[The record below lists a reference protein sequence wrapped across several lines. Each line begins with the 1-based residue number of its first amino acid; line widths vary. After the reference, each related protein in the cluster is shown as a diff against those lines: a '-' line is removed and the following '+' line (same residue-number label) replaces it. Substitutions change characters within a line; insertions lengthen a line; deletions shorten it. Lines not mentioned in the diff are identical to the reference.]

1 MFSLHSIIQRIA
13 TRGLVLLA
21 VLLTMNWAVA
31 GRAQTTSAD
40 KRFSVDIQRAR
51 FSDAIKT
58 IEDKTGY
65 AFVYESKDVD
75 LNARVTMSASGAT
88 IHELVQKLLAGTR
101 LRATITGKYV
111 VLKRQDDVSPSATSA
126 DDNKRVQQSKPAN
139 ERRRVV
145 TGRVRDAAG
154 EPMIGATIK
163 VAGTNIVTVTDMDGN
178 YAIEMPANKPEANIE
193 VSYVGYDNIEQ
204 STQGRDNVDVIML
217 ENVTV
222 LGNVVVIG
230 YGTQRKESLTSAISV
245 VTADDIARSSATNTS
260 GAIVGKVAGINSRMS
275 DGRPGAWT
283 TLNIRNMGT
292 PLYVVDGVQMEE
304 GQFNNIDFNDIES
317 ISVLKDASAAIY
329 GVRAANGVVVVTTKS
344 GKRNQKNTINLNMYY
359 GTQRLF
365 RFPQPANAATYVRS
379 AIQSTTLGFATNP
392 TYAADELPLWQAGTE
407 PGYQGFNWADY
418 IFTSAPQFYLS
429 ANMTGGS
436 DRINYYIALSHLKQ
450 ESIIRNYGDF
460 HRTNIQLNLDANV
473 TDRFKLGVSMNGRVQ
488 NTVHPGVPMD
498 DDYWTAMF
506 SVYANRPTVR
516 PFANDNPLYPAVTS
530 EAGYTNFAVLDF
542 AHGGKNED
550 RWKVL
555 QATFHADYE
564 PIKNLKFKGIF
575 SYYYANERMDNQE
588 YTYNLY
594 RYDPI
599 NDEYVIANQ
608 SSGSGF
614 KERRYAEV
622 TEINGQL
629 SGNYKAD
636 IGQSHINLFAG
647 WECYKRDAPSMY
659 MRGNPTSNALHLFYY
674 NITNGIS
681 DVGNNTQARLGW
693 MGRANYDYAG
703 RYLLELSARY
713 DGSWKFPKNHRW
725 GFFPA
730 VSAGWR
736 IGEEAFFESLK
747 PTFSNLKIRA
757 SYGATGDDNVS
768 GYNAFDYLE
777 GYNYNA
783 TGAVIDGAYVIGA
796 QARALA
802 VTNLSWIKAKTLD
815 VGVDFGFFNNRL
827 TGAFDFFVRKRTG
840 LPAARYDKLLPSEVG
855 FTLPY
860 ENLES
865 DLQRGFDGELYYN
878 GKAGDL
884 TYRVGGNFTLS
895 RKYYWEQYNPRYN
908 NSRHYYVYNRHHRV
922 QGASWGYTCLGQFQS
937 WEQIANYP
945 VDIDGQGNKTMRP
958 GDLIY
963 ADLNGDGIITD
974 EDQHAIG
981 YQAYESNIPPILS
994 YAINLQAQWRGIDV
1008 AADFTGAGM
1017 QTFWFNFEQRGP
1029 FHNTN
1034 PQYMMSDQWSLA
1046 DPSDPSSELIPG
1058 TYPTLL
1064 YGNESHINYR
1074 EGSTFWMRNVKYCKL
1089 RNLEVGYTLPER
1101 WLKKVGV
1108 KKLRVYT
1115 LMQNLFSIDNVHDR
1129 EIDPEISTASG
1140 VNYPTNRIINFGI
1153 NATF

>member
-1 MFSLHSIIQRIA
+1 MLSLNMRFQRTL
-13 TRGLVLLA
+13 TRCLA
-21 VLLTMNWAVA
+21 CLCVCLAWASSMSVQ
-31 GRAQTTSAD
+31 AQQPGSE
-40 KRFSVDIQRAR
+40 KRYSFEIRKAR

-58 IEDKTGY
+58 IESKTGY

-75 LNARVTMSASGAT
+75 EDVRVSISPRNAT
-88 IHELVQKLLAGTR
+88 IGEVVQQLVAGMKLKV
-101 LRATITGKYV
+101 TITNKYV
-111 VLKRQDDVSPSATSA
+111 VLKRQDEPAAGQSAQDKPKTVPA
-126 DDNKRVQQSKPAN
+126 PKPAV
-139 ERRRVV
+139 EKKRVV
-145 TGRVRDAAG
+145 TGRVRDASG
-154 EPMIGATIK
+154 EPMIGATVK
-163 VAGTNIVTVTDMDGN
+163 VPGTNIATITDIDGN
-178 YAIEMPANKPEANIE
+178 YSIEMPASKPEANIE
-193 VSYVGYDNIEQ
+193 VSYVGYDKIEQ
-204 STQGRDNVDVIML
+204 STEGRDNVDVIML

-222 LGNVVVIG
+222 LGNVVVVG
-230 YGTQRKESLTSAISV
+230 YGTQKKESLTSAISMV
-245 VTADDIARSSATNTS
+245 RAEDLARSSATNTS

-317 ISVLKDASAAIY
+317 ISVLKDASASIY
-329 GVRAANGVVVVTTKS
+329 GVRAANGVVVVTTKT
-344 GKRNQKNTINLNMYY
+344 GKRNQQNTINLNMYY

-392 TYAADELPLWQAGTE
+392 IYPVEDLPLWQQGKE
-407 PGYQGFNWADY
+407 KGYQGFNWADY
-418 IFTSAPQFYLS
+418 IFTTAPQFYLS

-436 DRINYYIALSHLKQ
+436 DRINYYMALSHLRQ
-450 ESIIRNYGDF
+450 ESIIRNYGNF

-473 TDRFKLGVSMNGRVQ
+473 TDRFKLGASINGRVQ

-498 DDYWTAMF
+498 DDYWTAMY
-506 SVYANRPTVR
+506 SVYSNRPTVR
-516 PFANDNPLYPAVTS
+516 PFANDNPQYPAVTS

-555 QATFHADYE
+555 QATFHATYE
-564 PIKNLKFKGIF
+564 PIKNLKLKGIF
-575 SYYYANERMDNQE
+575 SFFYSNERMDNQE
-588 YTYNLY
+588 YAYNLY
-594 RYDPI
+594 RYDEI
-599 NDEYVIANQ
+599 NDEYVVANQ

-622 TEINGQL
+622 TEVNGQANA
-629 SGNYKAD
+629 NYKFD
-636 IGQSHINLFAG
+636 VGQNHVNIFAG
-647 WECYKRDAPSMY
+647 WECYKRDAPNLY
-659 MRGNPTSNALHLFYY
+659 MRGTPTSNALKLFYF
-674 NITNGIS
+674 NTLNGLT
-681 DVGNNTQARLGW
+681 DTGNNTQARLGW
-693 MGRANYDYAG
+693 MGRANYDYGG

-730 VSAGWR
+730 LSAGWR
-736 IGEEAFFESLK
+736 LSEEHFFEGWK
-747 PTFSNLKIRA
+747 PTFSNLKLRA
-757 SYGATGDDNVS
+757 SYGATGDDNVL
-768 GYNAFDYLE
+768 GYSAFDYLE
-777 GYNYNA
+777 GYNYRVG
-783 TGAVIDGAYVIGA
+783 GAVIDGAYVIGS

-802 VTNLSWIKAKTLD
+802 VTNLSWIKAKTFD
-815 VGVDFGFFNNRL
+815 VGVDFGFFNNKL
-827 TGAFDFFVRKRTG
+827 SGTFDFFVRKRTG
-840 LPAARYDKLLPSEVG
+840 LPAARYDKLLPEEVG

-878 GKAGDL
+878 GKVGDL
-884 TYRVGGNFTLS
+884 TYKVGGNFTLS

-922 QGASWGYTCLGQFQS
+922 QGASWGYTCIGQFQS
-937 WEQIANYP
+937 WDEIANYP
-945 VDIDGQGNKTMRP
+945 VDIDGNGNKTLRP

-963 ADLNGDGIITD
+963 ADLNGDGIISD

-994 YAINLQAQWRGIDV
+994 YAVNLQLQWKGIDF

-1046 DPSDPSSELIPG
+1046 DPADPNSALIPG

-1064 YGNESHINYR
+1064 YGNEAHSNYN

-1089 RNLEVGYTLPER
+1089 RNLELGYTFPEH
-1101 WLKKVGV
+1101 WLKKIGV
-1108 KKLRVYT
+1108 KKFRVYT

-1140 VNYPTNRIINFGI
+1140 VNYPTNRVINFGI